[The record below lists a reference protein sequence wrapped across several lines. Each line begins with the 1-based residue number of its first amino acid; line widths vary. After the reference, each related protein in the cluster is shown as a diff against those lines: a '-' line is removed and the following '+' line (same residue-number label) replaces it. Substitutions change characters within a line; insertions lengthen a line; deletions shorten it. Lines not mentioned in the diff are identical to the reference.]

1 MLLEEDYP
9 YNTLVLILAL
19 LSRIDALEKLPS
31 FTAVLPHEPS
41 GIPNKELPTLIPKL
55 AGSDIGI
62 VAILVQ
68 LSEHLFQA
76 SSDMIIHSHVV
87 GGEYEDVV
95 AEGADP
101 EVEDGV
107 ELVNL
112 SGFLLEGGG
121 SELGDLLLADQALGE
136 LRDYLEAGGVDEVL
150 LAVYYLDRRERAE
163 VPDAHAQLVVE
174 GEDVREGAQEAGG
187 DQIARV
193 LLVLA
198 CEAFDQRDVERVY
211 IDGGA
216 EAVGEEV
223 ISELS

>member
-31 FTAVLPHEPS
+31 FTAILPHEPS
-41 GIPNKELPTLIPKL
+41 CIPNKELPTLIPKL

-68 LSEHLFQA
+68 LSEHFFQA

-150 LAVYYLDRRERAE
+150 LAVYYLDCRERPE

-187 DQIARV
+187 YQIACV
-193 LLVLA
+193 LFVLS
-198 CEAFDQRDVERVY
+198 CEAFDQ
-211 IDGGA
+211 
-216 EAVGEEV
+216 
-223 ISELS
+223 